1 MEGGMGLVAAAFRSP
16 LPLLAAAFAAAA
28 LTCLLA
34 ASPALATHNAVQ
46 APAETTG
53 DAGWPGEDTG
63 WPGEAPAD
71 ADGAW
76 DDGDLPRDESGEAY
90 DEDYDWTV
98 EEVDPDFGDTTA
110 GAPAGTTRKAAPA
123 KPKAT
128 KKRAAPAKK
137 TSGPIRAAS
146 VPHGRLIAATA
157 RRYGV
162 PVALFTALV
171 WQESGFNA
179 RARSKAGARGL
190 TQLMPATARGLGVRR
205 IYDPAQNLSGG
216 ARYLRAQLLRFRSKR
231 LALAAY
237 NAGPGAVT
245 RFHGIPPYAETRA
258 YVTRILA
265 LEARLKKA
273 GVR

>member
-16 LPLLAAAFAAAA
+16 LLSLAAVLVAA
-28 LTCLLA
+28 LVACAGA
-34 ASPALATHNAVQ
+34 ASPAAASHKEAWTPDPVV
-46 APAETTG
+46 EE
-53 DAGWPGEDTG
+53 GWPGPEPTAEETEGDAAWDEG
-63 WPGEAPAD
+63 DVPWDEGEAV
-71 ADGAW
+71 
-76 DDGDLPRDESGEAY
+76 

-98 EEVDPDFGDTTA
+98 EEVDPDFGGTTA
-110 GAPAGTTRKAAPA
+110 GRPAEPKAKPA
-123 KPKAT
+123 PKAT
-128 KKRAAPAKK
+128 KKPAPAKQ
-137 TSGPIRAAS
+137 TGPVRAAK
-146 VPHGRLIAATA
+146 VPYGSLIAATA

-171 WQESGFNA
+171 WQESGFKA
-179 RARSKAGARGL
+179 RARSHAGARGL
-190 TQLMPATARGLGVRR
+190 TQLMPATARGLGVRK

-216 ARYLRAQLLRFRSKR
+216 ARYLRAQLVRFRSKR

-245 RFHGIPPYAETRA
+245 RFRGIPPYAETRN
-258 YVTRILA
+258 YVKRILA